1 MAPAR
6 SGCIERVDEGLR
18 DHVALITNT
27 PLENVCVCVRRD
39 VTRGRNS
46 AARSQAPARMIG
58 RTLRRVVAPRYDEK
72 MSEADRRERAKARR
86 ARGMVVER
94 IASLDAPAAFHA
106 GETVSERLTA
116 MTRLCRAAWLV
127 TGQPLPPSGR
137 AQRAS
142 LPGEVY
148 IPDHVAP

>member
-1 MAPAR
+1 
-6 SGCIERVDEGLR
+6 
-18 DHVALITNT
+18 
-27 PLENVCVCVRRD
+27 
-39 VTRGRNS
+39 
-46 AARSQAPARMIG
+46 
-58 RTLRRVVAPRYDEK
+58 
-72 MSEADRRERAKARR
+72 
-86 ARGMVVER
+86 MVVER

-116 MTRLCRAAWLV
+116 MTRLCRAAWLA

>member
-106 GETVSERLTA
+106 GETGSVLISVFRPEWHYNGAPHGEAHREDEEP
-116 MTRLCRAAWLV
+116 
-127 TGQPLPPSGR
+127 QGR
-137 AQRAS
+137 K
-142 LPGEVY
+142 G
-148 IPDHVAP
+148 